1 MGYTV
6 YKHTSPSGKVYIG
19 ITCMTPEKRWQN
31 GGGYRNNPHFAAAIQ
46 RHGWD
51 NIRHEIIAEGLNQE
65 EAERL
70 EVELIAKYKSAD
82 KAHGYNIS
90 LGGNTGQKHSAETR
104 AKIGDANRSRIWTPE
119 ARAKVGAAGRGRT
132 QSVDARRKR
141 SLSNQGRSHN
151 EEAREKIRAAKQKPV
166 ICIDTGER
174 YRSIEE
180 AAKAI
185 GASPSLV
192 SGVCRGVRKTT
203 RGLRFRFVREGV
215 IP

>member
-1 MGYTV
+1 MA
-6 YKHTSPSGKVYIG
+6 
-19 ITCMTPEKRWQN
+19 PEKRWQN

-51 NIRHEIIAEGLNQE
+51 NFRHEIIAEGLNQE

-90 LGGNTGQKHSAETR
+90 LGGNTGPKHSAETR
-104 AKIGDANRSRIWTPE
+104 AKIGAANRSRIWTPE
-119 ARAKVGAAGRGRT
+119 ARAKVGAASRGRA
-132 QSVDARRKR
+132 QSVETRQKR
-141 SLSNQGRSHN
+141 SQANQGRSHN
-151 EEAREKIRAAKQKPV
+151 EEAREKIREAKQKPV

-185 GASPSLV
+185 GAGPSLV

-203 RGLRFRFVREGV
+203 RGLRFRFVREEV
-215 IP
+215 VA